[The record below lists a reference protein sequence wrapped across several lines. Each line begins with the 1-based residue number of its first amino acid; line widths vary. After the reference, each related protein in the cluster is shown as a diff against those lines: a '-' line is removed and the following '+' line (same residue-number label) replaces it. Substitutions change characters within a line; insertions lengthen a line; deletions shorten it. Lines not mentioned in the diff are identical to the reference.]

1 MKSRN
6 NITVEVSIH
15 VTHNRSVCDTIPLAS
30 VSKSAG
36 GEMTTRDIMTVV
48 KSLIIDTRASALETL
63 ESIAT
68 KDEEEELAAEKK

>member
-1 MKSRN
+1 
-6 NITVEVSIH
+6 
-15 VTHNRSVCDTIPLAS
+15 
-30 VSKSAG
+30 
-36 GEMTTRDIMTVV
+36 MTVV